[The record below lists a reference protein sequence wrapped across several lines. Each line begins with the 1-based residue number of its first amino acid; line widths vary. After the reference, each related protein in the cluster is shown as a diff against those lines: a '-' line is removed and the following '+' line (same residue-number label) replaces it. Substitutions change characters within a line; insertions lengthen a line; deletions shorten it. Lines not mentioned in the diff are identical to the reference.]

1 MSELKIR
8 LVKNGYLITEN
19 DYDYSG
25 EDEYIA
31 ATDKDM
37 LAHVVDYFSD
47 RDMQWTGGEIV
58 SGEPWPS
65 SQDSVAAPDEGYD
78 EEPVNTEAMDE
89 LLKTDGE
96 LYPESPQDTDSTET
110 MVESDCVVIA
120 EGGEIEWTEAVA
132 DEIDAAL
139 NPEPVQTRADL
150 SGDEAKVYG
159 GTGFIKSWDPVTG
172 RYEYHQSNGSLP
184 ETE

>member
-110 MVESDCVVIA
+110 MVEDMAKRMEEIQSEPQWMTNDRERDTLVENGFHSMSKPV
-120 EGGEIEWTEAVA
+120 GYGEVEVA
-132 DEIDAAL
+132 C
-139 NPEPVQTRADL
+139 EP
-150 SGDEAKVYG
+150 
-159 GTGFIKSWDPVTG
+159 
-172 RYEYHQSNGSLP
+172 LP